1 MPIRTVSP
9 VSDLTPEERRCQV
22 AAILAQGVVRH
33 RRSAELANVGQF
45 SPPRDTG
52 LELCSETRL
61 SVSKGLANKTRDSE
75 CEVDD
80 GRNT

>member
-33 RRSAELANVGQF
+33 RRNAELANVGH
-45 SPPRDTG
+45 SSLTRDTG

-61 SVSKGLANKTRDSE
+61 SVSHGLKTRDPE
-75 CEVDD
+75 REVNN
-80 GRNT
+80 GRNA